1 MDCIDILIIIIKKV
15 LFMIISKTRNA
26 YKRTCKVSFKCG
38 QSLMKLGFQLRVMLI
53 VAL

>member
-1 MDCIDILIIIIKKV
+1 MDCIDVLIITIIIIKKV

-38 QSLMKLGFQLRVMLI
+38 QSLTELGF
-53 VAL
+53 